1 MNTGLKGVSCVSCKN
16 KSSCFEKLS
25 IQELESI
32 DSKRVEIKYRKGEV
46 IAKQGSFVTHILFVR
61 NGLTKMYMEVNEA
74 HNLILNLFPKGSLIG
89 LPSLYNNNNIAQYT
103 VSAIEDTLICAIDKK
118 VFEELIMKN
127 GEFATHVIST
137 INNCAFYNFD
147 KIVSLTQK
155 QHTGR
160 LAEALL
166 FISGDIYNDTKFKL
180 SLSRKDLAEYTGM
193 SVISVVRILKDFN
206 NDGIIKSTGKTIEI
220 IDINRLE
227 RISESG

>member
-1 MNTGLKGVSCVSCKN
+1 MNNGIKDSTCVACKN
-16 KSSCFEKLS
+16 KSACFEKLT
-25 IQELESI
+25 IQELENV
-32 DSKRVEIKYRKGEV
+32 DAKRVEIKYKKGE
-46 IAKQGSFVTHILFVR
+46 IISKQGSFVTHILFVKH
-61 NGLTKMYMEVNEA
+61 GLTKMYMEVNDA

-89 LPSLYNNNNIAQYT
+89 LPSLYNSNIAQYS
-103 VSAIEDTLICAIDKK
+103 VSAIEDTTICAIDKK
-118 VFEELIMKN
+118 VFEELILKN
-127 GEFATHVIST
+127 GEFSTYVIAT
-137 INNCAFYNFD
+137 INNCTFFNFD
-147 KIVSLTQK
+147 KILSLTQK

-166 FISGDIYNDTKFKL
+166 FISRNIYNSSIFKL

-220 IDINRLE
+220 IDASRLE

>member
-1 MNTGLKGVSCVSCKN
+1 MNTGAKGISCVTCKN

-25 IQELESI
+25 IPELESV
-32 DSKRVEIKYRKGEV
+32 DDKRVEIKYRKGEI

-61 NGLTKMYMEVNEA
+61 DGLTKMYMEVNDT

-89 LPSLYNNNNIAQYT
+89 LPSLYNSNIAQYT
-103 VSAIEDTLICAIDKK
+103 VSAIEDTTICAIDKK
-118 VFEELIMKN
+118 VFEDLIVTN

-166 FISGDIYNDTKFKL
+166 FISDNIYHDNKFKL

-193 SVISVVRILKDFN
+193 SVISVIRILKDFN
-206 NDGIIKSTGKTIEI
+206 TDGIIKSTGKTIEI
-220 IDINRLE
+220 IDMSRLE
-227 RISESG
+227 RISEAG

>member
-1 MNTGLKGVSCVSCKN
+1 MNTGIKGVSCVTCKN
-16 KSSCFEKLS
+16 KSTCFEKLS
-25 IQELESI
+25 IPELESV
-32 DSKRVEIKYRKGEV
+32 DDKRVEIKYRKGEI

-61 NGLTKMYMEVNEA
+61 DGLTKMYLEVNEA

-89 LPSLYNNNNIAQYT
+89 LPSLYNTNIAQYT
-103 VSAIEDTLICAIDKK
+103 VSAIEDTTICAIDKK
-118 VFEELIMKN
+118 VFEELIKKN
-127 GEFATHVIST
+127 GDFATHVIST

-166 FISGDIYNDTKFKL
+166 YISDNIYHDNKFKL

-206 NDGIIKSTGKTIEI
+206 NDEIIKSTGKTIEI
-220 IDINRLE
+220 IDMSRLK
-227 RISESG
+227 RISEAG